1 MPLNATIC
9 FYTILSNGR
18 TIHLSFD
25 RQRHIEVLSDAKK
38 LFLHREL
45 KAVRKEFS
53 EKALKKLLSENIK
66 EMPPPAN
73 NPFIDK
79 ATPFQ
84 RRVWQLISAI
94 SYGETKT
101 YGELA
106 RSLGGIS
113 LARAVGRACNA
124 NPLALY
130 IPCHRVV
137 SKNGAGGFAGGSEI
151 KCKLLELEARS
162 R

>member
-1 MPLNATIC
+1 MPLDTTIC
-9 FYTILSNGR
+9 FYTISRNER

-25 RQRHIEVLSDAKK
+25 RQKHIEALRDAKN
-38 LFLHREL
+38 LFSSREL
-45 KAVRKEFS
+45 KTDSKEFS
-53 EKALKKLLSENIK
+53 EKALKKLLAENIK
-66 EMPPPAN
+66 ETPLPTN
-73 NPFIDK
+73 NPFIER

-84 RRVWQLISAI
+84 RRVWQLISTI
-94 SYGETKT
+94 SYGKTKT

-113 LARAVGRACNA
+113 LARAVGGACNA

-137 SKNGAGGFAGGSEI
+137 GKNGPGGFAGGSGI
-151 KCKLLELEARS
+151 KCKLLELEACS
-162 R
+162 

>member
-1 MPLNATIC
+1 MALDTTIC
-9 FYTILSNGR
+9 FYTILRNGR

-25 RQRHIEVLSDAKK
+25 RQRHIEALSDAKK
-38 LFLHREL
+38 LFPHREL
-45 KAVRKEFS
+45 KAAKKEFP
-53 EKALKKLLSENIK
+53 ENALKKLLVENIK

-73 NPFIDK
+73 NPFIDR
-79 ATPFQ
+79 ATLFQ
-84 RRVWQLISAI
+84 RRVWQLISTI
-94 SYGETKT
+94 NYGETKT

-113 LARAVGRACNA
+113 LSRAVGRACNA

-137 SKNGAGGFAGGSEI
+137 GKNGAGGFAGGSEI
-151 KCKLLELEARS
+151 KCKLLELEACK
-162 R
+162 